1 MIQITGM
8 PIDSALRVRVE
19 HEMQTAVARIR
30 ATPVSAQATFV
41 DENGPKAGR
50 VIRCALTVRLP
61 RHPAI
66 HVEHAA
72 ENARLAFDV
81 AFEALDRQLHELFDR
96 ARELRRRP
104 KKYFAAKRLL
114 GSGEEVTDA
123 GSS

>member
-8 PIDSALRVRVE
+8 AIDSALRVRVE
-19 HEMQTAVARIR
+19 NEMNAALARIR
-30 ATPVSAQATFV
+30 ATPVSAQAAFV
-41 DENGPKAGR
+41 DENGPKGGR
-50 VIRCALTVRLP
+50 DIRCALTVHLP

-81 AFEALDRQLHELFDR
+81 AFDALDRQLHELFDR
-96 ARELRRRP
+96 VRELRRRP

-114 GSGEEVTDA
+114 GPNEEV
-123 GSS
+123 SEPSN